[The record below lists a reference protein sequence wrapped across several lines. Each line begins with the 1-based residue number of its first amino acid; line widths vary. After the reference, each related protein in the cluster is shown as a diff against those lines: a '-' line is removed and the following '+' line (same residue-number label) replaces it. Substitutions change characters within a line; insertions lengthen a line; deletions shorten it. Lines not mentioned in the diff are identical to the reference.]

1 MHLALP
7 RRSARILGILGLSTV
22 LGPALIATAGPASAA
37 EVVCMEYGQPT
48 AWTDGNGVTTVV
60 APSCIRTYTIPG
72 IGEGGSLPD
81 PPDGPSI
88 PTGPEPGDTDVPS
101 CTDLATQIPAADDAM
116 NLAWIS
122 RDATVLA
129 LKSERETLKSKV
141 DAATTATG
149 TQAAAEQA
157 RLDANALLI
166 ELADESGE
174 NTGGRPTPRYRAA
187 VAAFNATTTALVA
200 ADQALAGAKAEVRQ
214 QQTAVDNAQNRVNN
228 FTRITW
234 SWHRLLNNLQQ
245 AAADGNCP

>member
-7 RRSARILGILGLSTV
+7 RRSARILGVLCLSAV
-22 LGPALIATAGPASAA
+22 LGPALIATAGPASAMV
-37 EVVCMEYGQPT
+37 VVCMEYGQPT
-48 AWTDGNGVTTVV
+48 AWTDGNGVITVV
-60 APSCIRTYTIPG
+60 APSCVRSWTIPEITDGAG
-72 IGEGGSLPD
+72 ISD

-88 PTGPEPGDTDVPS
+88 PIGPRPGDTVVPS
-101 CTDLATQIPAADDAM
+101 CTALATQIPAADDAM
-116 NLAWIS
+116 NLAWIR

-129 LKSERETLKSKV
+129 LASERETLKSKV

-149 TQAAAEQA
+149 TKAAAEQA

-166 ELADESGE
+166 ELEDESPST
-174 NTGGRPTPRYRAA
+174 TGGRGTPRYRAA

-228 FTRITW
+228 LTRITW
-234 SWHRLLNNLQQ
+234 SWKRLLNNLQQ